1 MVRLLAKQASFCLVF
16 NFCIAGPD
24 SSVNDARKL
33 VLGAATKG
41 CGHSSITSQT
51 SKILNGA
58 VQGIKSLYSS
68 IPSHSTQCGFT
79 QLELHTLDPCKVN
92 RGKEWNTQL
101 ACFLIRIKAGI
112 HK

>member
-1 MVRLLAKQASFCLVF
+1 MVRLLAEQASFCLIF

-24 SSVNDARKL
+24 SSVNDALKL

-41 CGHSSITSQT
+41 CGPSFVTSQT
-51 SKILNGA
+51 SKILTGA
-58 VQGIKSLYSS
+58 VQGIKSLYLG

-79 QLELHTLDPCKVN
+79 QLELRTLDPCKVN